1 MMVCT
6 NIDKFVNEKD
16 ANDDRIGDW
25 CQQVGKGLFTC
36 KWCVPRKELSF
47 KQGKV
52 EVLKHA
58 RRDKHKESRPS
69 PDHFLQATLPD
80 IFNNERDEA
89 KVKADNLAVALTSL
103 LKCVCVCVRA
113 CVRACV
119 CDQLRNCR

>member
-16 ANDDRIGDW
+16 DNDDRIGDQ

-103 LKCVCVCVRA
+103 FKCVCVCVRA

-119 CDQLRNCR
+119 RV